1 MNHKIQLLAIA
12 PYEALKHV
20 ILETAKEFPQ
30 LQVTVEVGTIYEGV
44 EKLKQHH
51 LENYD
56 AVLSRGGTKM
66 EVEKNTTLP
75 VFGIPISYYDLLH
88 IIKLVEHY
96 QGKAAILSYENIA
109 NSARVLCD
117 VLQLHFDIYNI
128 DQWHN
133 AAEKVTQ
140 LKEMG
145 YTLIIGDA
153 VSVEYAEKLGMQNVL
168 LTSGR
173 ESVREALTQ
182 VTQVTTYLRR
192 ATAENTLFHAGLSRQ
207 GVHLLCYD
215 ETGELLYDDLPK
227 NLHKLQTFCR
237 RLLPAIRTEGDKTVY
252 RKLPEGFFEIR
263 AQRHHYRN
271 APYSLFFIQ
280 PQRFFT
286 QSGTPPY
293 LTFYEASSGHSE
305 QRGLPN
311 FLQIVSPTAWTQ
323 ALEMAKSVQ
332 PLCITGAPGTE
343 GDIFCQQLYEKSGRT
358 QTPLLQL
365 DCRLLHQEDILHFCT
380 DPHSPL
386 FLEQGSL
393 CFRNLEGLA
402 PELFTLLVDELA
414 AARYSA
420 TGRLYFQLTGSPED
434 PLLQERL
441 TVLRETF
448 RVFHIP
454 LPSLAHKEDKILN
467 YALLYLQH
475 HNHLYDTKLVGMDPE
490 AVTLLCQYSWPQN
503 TSQLRQVLRR
513 AIVLSTETP
522 WIRAHTIRQLLRHEE
537 EIFRPSL
544 RQPLPLHQTLDQ
556 LIQAV
561 VQKTLEEENMN
572 QSAAARRLGISRTTL
587 WRLLKKKKE

>member
-1 MNHKIQLLAIA
+1 M
-12 PYEALKHV
+12 
-20 ILETAKEFPQ
+20 
-30 LQVTVEVGTIYEGV
+30 
-44 EKLKQHH
+44 
-51 LENYD
+51 
-56 AVLSRGGTKM
+56 
-66 EVEKNTTLP
+66 
-75 VFGIPISYYDLLH
+75 
-88 IIKLVEHY
+88 
-96 QGKAAILSYENIA
+96 
-109 NSARVLCD
+109 
-117 VLQLHFDIYNI
+117 
-128 DQWHN
+128 
-133 AAEKVTQ
+133 
-140 LKEMG
+140 
-145 YTLIIGDA
+145 
-153 VSVEYAEKLGMQNVL
+153 
-168 LTSGR
+168 
-173 ESVREALTQ
+173 
-182 VTQVTTYLRR
+182 
-192 ATAENTLFHAGLSRQ
+192 
-207 GVHLLCYD
+207 
-215 ETGELLYDDLPK
+215 
-227 NLHKLQTFCR
+227 
-237 RLLPAIRTEGDKTVY
+237 
-252 RKLPEGFFEIR
+252 
-263 AQRHHYRN
+263 
-271 APYSLFFIQ
+271 
-280 PQRFFT
+280 
-286 QSGTPPY
+286 
-293 LTFYEASSGHSE
+293 
-305 QRGLPN
+305 
-311 FLQIVSPTAWTQ
+311 
-323 ALEMAKSVQ
+323 
-332 PLCITGAPGTE
+332 
-343 GDIFCQQLYEKSGRT
+343 
-358 QTPLLQL
+358 
-365 DCRLLHQEDILHFCT
+365 
-380 DPHSPL
+380 
-386 FLEQGSL
+386 
-393 CFRNLEGLA
+393 A

>member
-1 MNHKIQLLAIA
+1 M
-12 PYEALKHV
+12 
-20 ILETAKEFPQ
+20 
-30 LQVTVEVGTIYEGV
+30 EVGTIYEGV

-252 RKLPEGFFEIR
+252 RKLPEGFLKSGPSATTI
-263 AQRHHYRN
+263 
-271 APYSLFFIQ
+271 
-280 PQRFFT
+280 
-286 QSGTPPY
+286 GTPP
-293 LTFYEASSGHSE
+293 TACFSSSPSAS
-305 QRGLPN
+305 
-311 FLQIVSPTAWTQ
+311 
-323 ALEMAKSVQ
+323 
-332 PLCITGAPGTE
+332 
-343 GDIFCQQLYEKSGRT
+343 
-358 QTPLLQL
+358 
-365 DCRLLHQEDILHFCT
+365 
-380 DPHSPL
+380 
-386 FLEQGSL
+386 
-393 CFRNLEGLA
+393 
-402 PELFTLLVDELA
+402 
-414 AARYSA
+414 
-420 TGRLYFQLTGSPED
+420 
-434 PLLQERL
+434 
-441 TVLRETF
+441 
-448 RVFHIP
+448 
-454 LPSLAHKEDKILN
+454 LPSP
-467 YALLYLQH
+467 
-475 HNHLYDTKLVGMDPE
+475 GP
-490 AVTLLCQYSWPQN
+490 
-503 TSQLRQVLRR
+503 
-513 AIVLSTETP
+513 
-522 WIRAHTIRQLLRHEE
+522 
-537 EIFRPSL
+537 RP
-544 RQPLPLHQTLDQ
+544 
-556 LIQAV
+556 I
-561 VQKTLEEENMN
+561 
-572 QSAAARRLGISRTTL
+572 
-587 WRLLKKKKE
+587 